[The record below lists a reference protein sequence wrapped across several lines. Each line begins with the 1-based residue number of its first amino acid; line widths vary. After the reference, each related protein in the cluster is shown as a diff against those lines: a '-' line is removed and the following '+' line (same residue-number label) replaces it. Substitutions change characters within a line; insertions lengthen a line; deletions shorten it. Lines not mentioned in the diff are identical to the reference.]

1 MRMTLQCVKMRIEF
15 CKETEFSE
23 QMLDSLMMSDQ
34 RGSETD
40 MEGSGSRNSS
50 SQFSQFNNQF
60 THNFYE
66 SKPTLALC
74 IAIATGEERTWDRC
88 MGSD

>member
-1 MRMTLQCVKMRIEF
+1 MKKRIEF

-40 MEGSGSRNSS
+40 MERIWFKE
-50 SQFSQFNNQF
+50 Q
-60 THNFYE
+60 
-66 SKPTLALC
+66 LV
-74 IAIATGEERTWDRC
+74 
-88 MGSD
+88 